1 MEEVNLQ
8 KELFQSIMRVNKAMS
23 KRHSA
28 LGDLPQGTFVLLHT
42 IIENGK
48 KLDFVENGNQIGMT
62 VSDLSE
68 ILKVSRPAISRM
80 INELERKGF
89 IERVSTRS
97 DRRLVYVCIAPLG
110 KEALKHAW
118 ERANAGLNG
127 VIDKMGVHDIK
138 ELIRILNKLH
148 EVVYEL
154 SNDCESIERN

>member
-1 MEEVNLQ
+1 MEENKLQ
-8 KELFQSIMRVNKAMS
+8 KELFKSIMRVNKAMG

-42 IIENGK
+42 ILENGHQ
-48 KLDFVENGNQIGMT
+48 LEFITDEEMIGMT

-68 ILKVSRPAISRM
+68 ILLVSRPAISRM

-89 IERVSTRS
+89 IQRVSTCS

-110 KEALKHAW
+110 KEALQAAW
-118 ERANAGLNG
+118 HRAYEGLNAL
-127 VIDKMGVHDIK
+127 IEKMGEQEIK

-148 EVVYEL
+148 TVVYEL
-154 SNDCESIERN
+154 ANDERLERN